1 MVSTTVT
8 VKNGAGKTCKQC
20 SADTAGTT
28 IYERGILN
36 AS

>member
-8 VKNGAGKTCKQC
+8 VKNSAGLTCRQC
-20 SADTAGTT
+20 SADNAGTT